1 MGFELSGEKRS
12 KLDIL
17 MTPGPMITI
26 VGLIILIVSVFFF
39 NHASPDNAGVD
50 AILAAQEHNGM
61 RLKSMI
67 GLVVGTITSI
77 GGVLLAL
84 LTYSRR

>member
-1 MGFELSGEKRS
+1 
-12 KLDIL
+12 
-17 MTPGPMITI
+17 MTPGPLITI
-26 VGLIILIVSVFFF
+26 VGLLILIVSVFFF
-39 NHASPDNAGVD
+39 QQASPDSAGVD
-50 AILAAQEHNGM
+50 AILEAQQHNGM

-84 LTYSRR
+84 ITYSRR